1 MSQVPNSFE
10 QQVEELN
17 DEFLR
22 GEVPGESE
30 DDVGSALLDHV
41 LKRER
46 LRHGVDDNSPAAVQL
61 DVQTLQRMATWDSD
75 NPGLLVAEKA
85 LRRLASKQRA
95 EAVKLLKAAIN
106 ARIQAISDAQS
117 RKAQEPRRKNPVDD
131 LIEEIVTR
139 KPGISEKELFRAL
152 RAQIGRGVI
161 TDIDDDVIVPADED
175 SKSIKVGGLGTRL
188 SRIRKKITK
197 AG

>member
-61 DVQTLQRMATWDSD
+61 DVQTLQIMATWDSD

>member
-17 DEFLR
+17 DDFLR
-22 GEVPGESE
+22 GEVPGESQ
-30 DDVGSALLDHV
+30 DDVGSALLDYV

-61 DVQTLQRMATWDSD
+61 DVKTLQRMATWDSD

-85 LRRLASKQRA
+85 LRRLASEQRA
-95 EAVKLLKAAIN
+95 EAVKLLEAAIN
-106 ARIQAISDAQS
+106 ARIQAISDAQR
-117 RKAQEPRRKNPVDD
+117 RKAQAPRRKNSVDR

-139 KPGISEKELFRAL
+139 QPEISENELFRAL
-152 RAQIGRGVI
+152 RAQIGRGLI
-161 TDIDDDVIVPADED
+161 TDIDGDVIVPADEN